1 VITLKVDFVLNNC
14 VGYRAA
20 AMHASGKYLCAIDE
34 NYAVHDFCMDS
45 ACALGEE
52 NQVPV
57 TSPNGASPFWTILPT
72 SRTPIPEMFRFT
84 RLTQAHAR
92 AIVAPSA
99 VPFKDRCEPDI
110 HRSVLAA
117 TAWILL

>member
-1 VITLKVDFVLNNC
+1 VITLKVDFVLNNS

-57 TSPNGASPFWTILPT
+57 ASPNDAFRDVTARVATRRKQTARSYFCSPHQ
-72 SRTPIPEMFRFT
+72 
-84 RLTQAHAR
+84 TQYHPL
-92 AIVAPSA
+92 I
-99 VPFKDRCEPDI
+99 
-110 HRSVLAA
+110 
-117 TAWILL
+117 TGT

>member
-45 ACALGEE
+45 ACALWGREPSSGGESKWS
-52 NQVPV
+52 VAVLDDFAYV
-57 TSPNGASPFWTILPT
+57 T
-72 SRTPIPEMFRFT
+72 
-84 RLTQAHAR
+84 HANSGDVS
-92 AIVAPSA
+92 IYS
-99 VPFKDRCEPDI
+99 I
-110 HRSVLAA
+110 HALMHGQ
-117 TAWILL
+117 